1 MGVVLGIDLGTS
13 WFKLGIIDREGRL
26 AGLGRIP
33 LPAPEPG
40 SARRELPVA
49 WFREALAD
57 GIGRACRQAGV
68 APAAIRAVSYASQA
82 NSFLALD
89 AGFRPLTPLILWS
102 DERAQPVDPAAA
114 TLWAR
119 DDYLPTSG
127 MNLQGPQLCAA
138 KLCWLRAR
146 RPGLWGRIR
155 HLMTISDYL
164 TYSLTGEAAGDEATA
179 SLLGFWDVAGRR
191 WWPEALDLLEV
202 PAAWLSALRAPGSPV
217 GSTGGEG
224 AAALGLGRSA
234 AFAVGSLDHHAAAL
248 GAGCGSLAP
257 VSESTGT
264 VLACLAETERYE
276 PRAEYCLGAAD
287 REGRFFKLAFNENGA
302 SALQG
307 YRDTRAPHLSIEEL
321 AALAGRAPPGCEG
334 LVALPRADRFPAL
347 QGFRLEPAA
356 GGAPSPAARR
366 LERLL
371 AAAPA
376 SPTAVPD
383 ALHGYFARAMMESTA
398 ASLRDLLRA
407 IGGGGAKGIV
417 ATGGGARSDLW
428 LQIKADLLGVE
439 VLATGTPEPACYG
452 AGMMAAVAA
461 GWFVDRRGAAAAWV
475 RARRRFRPGPAAG
488 PATAGRRTPRHAEP
502 HRPRPAEFR
511 TPRRP
516 PAGPGSSPG
525 ARGSGPSCSKPRQ

>member
-1 MGVVLGIDLGTS
+1 MEVVLGIDLGTS

-49 WFREALAD
+49 WFREALAA
-57 GIGRACRQAGV
+57 GLGLASRQAGV
-68 APAAIRAVSYASQA
+68 TPAAIRAVSYASQA

-89 AGFRPLTPLILWS
+89 VDHRPLTPLILWP
-102 DERAQPVDPAAA
+102 DGRAQPVDPAAA
-114 TLWAR
+114 ALWSR
-119 DDYLPTSG
+119 DDYLQTAG
-127 MNLQGPQLCAA
+127 MSLKGPQLCAA
-138 KLCWLRAR
+138 KLRWLRTR
-146 RPGLWGRIR
+146 QPDLWRRIR
-155 HLMTISDYL
+155 HLMTLSDYL
-164 TYSLTGEAAGDEATA
+164 TYSLTGETAGDEATA
-179 SLLGFWDVAGRR
+179 SLLGFWDVAAHG

-202 PAAWLSALRAPGSPV
+202 PAAWLSTLRAPGSPV

-257 VSESTGT
+257 ASESTGT
-264 VLACLAETERYE
+264 VLACLAETERFE
-276 PRAEYCLGAAD
+276 PRPEYCLGAAD
-287 REGRFFKLAFNENGA
+287 RDGRFFKLAFNENGA

-321 AALAGRAPPGCEG
+321 AALAGRAPRGCEG
-334 LVALPRADRFPAL
+334 LVALPCADRFPGL
-347 QGFRLEPAA
+347 RGFRLQPPAA
-356 GGAPSPAARR
+356 GALSPAARR

-371 AAAPA
+371 AAPPAAPA
-376 SPTAVPD
+376 TVPD

-398 ASLRDLLRA
+398 ASLRGLLQA
-407 IGGGGAKGIV
+407 IGGGGAERIV

-439 VLATGTPEPACYG
+439 VLATDSPEPACYG
-452 AGMMAAVAA
+452 AAMMAAVAA
-461 GWFVDRRGAAAAWV
+461 GWFAGRREAAAAWI
-475 RARRRFRPGPAAG
+475 RARRRFRPGSAARARPAA
-488 PATAGRRTPRHAEP
+488 PA
-502 HRPRPAEFR
+502 
-511 TPRRP
+511 
-516 PAGPGSSPG
+516 
-525 ARGSGPSCSKPRQ
+525 